1 MVCGLLVAA
10 WDGTTLKVPAS
21 PENTAAFGR
30 PRGGKKA
37 GGRKKAPPVEGHYPH
52 LRVVALIA
60 CGTRALLGAAIGPF
74 ADGEQTLAV
83 ALTARLRPGM
93 LLLADRAYWG
103 HALWAQCTATGA
115 DLLWRVKSDIRLPVR
130 QPLPD
135 GSWLCAVNGT
145 REAQL
150 RNMRNANRRSRGSR
164 LPQGDGPLPG
174 DVTLLQPV
182 QHSALSGKGLNSPDV
197 AVSGT

>member
-1 MVCGLLVAA
+1 VVA

-21 PENTAAFGR
+21 PENAIAFGR
-30 PRGGKKA
+30 PRGGGKKP
-37 GGRKKAPPVEGHYPH
+37 GGGKAPSVEGHYPH

-60 CGTRALLGAAIGPF
+60 CGTRTLLGAAIGPF
-74 ADGEQTLAV
+74 ADGEQTLAA

-103 HALWAQCTATGA
+103 HVLWVQCAAAGA

-135 GSWLCAVNGT
+135 GSWL
-145 REAQL
+145 
-150 RNMRNANRRSRGSR
+150 
-164 LPQGDGPLPG
+164 
-174 DVTLLQPV
+174 
-182 QHSALSGKGLNSPDV
+182 
-197 AVSGT
+197 